1 MEGHPAPW
9 QAFRAKEFLTANLI
23 RPAQRIHFIES
34 SGSCLQIFML
44 SLCNPYAH
52 FHLLIGSGND
62 FAAGGRQRQ
71 TPQAQR
77 SRSTS
82 NPRLT
87 ILRFNGRG
95 FGRIPF
101 FLLFTAIMSVQ
112 SFRGQESS
120 AAVAG
125 QPILLNALP
134 DQGDDGDPWQT
145 DAAHSTPGTASLPQ
159 RGFFTRLGHAYL
171 DDWTVDSNGAAPSP
185 EPARRGTPRPLNSPP
200 FPSADWPIG
209 GTVVV
214 GAPDYGSY
222 PLMQAIN
229 ENKSRFKIYGWF
241 DIGGN
246 ASTSNKGRYANNE
259 TAYDVIPNSIQ
270 LDQVALYFERLPNTV
285 QTEHVDWGFRFTSIY
300 GLDYR
305 YTTAKGIFSQQLLK
319 DNNTYGYDPVM
330 YYLDFYVPQIA
341 KGMDVRIGRYI
352 SLPDIEAQLAPNN
365 YTYSHSILYTYDC
378 YTQNGI
384 NTTTKLNG
392 HWTVQAGV
400 SGGCESAPWISN
412 AKLTGDFCAAYTWK
426 DGGDNFYACANSVNS
441 GKYAY
446 NNLSAYYL
454 TWYHKI
460 NPTWHTDT
468 EAWYQ
473 YERDVPN
480 LCYGLSPCI
489 SYGSNANIGA
499 NAGEITGPSLIT
511 GANGAQCNPLATHC
525 FAPDYAI
532 VNYIEHEFNH
542 HHSSFSI
549 RNEYFDDLKGQRT
562 GNKTRYSEHL
572 VGFNFWLGSTVT
584 FRPELR
590 FEHSY
595 DVPAYD
601 SPSVAGVSGAPT
613 KTTQLTLAGDVIYH
627 F

>member
-1 MEGHPAPW
+1 LLQQRPR
-9 QAFRAKEFLTANLI
+9 QFLG
-23 RPAQRIHFIES
+23 IHF
-34 SGSCLQIFML
+34 
-44 SLCNPYAH
+44 
-52 FHLLIGSGND
+52 LLLLFALGTVTITGHAEN
-62 FAAGGRQRQ
+62 AAGAALATSVLGDIDPLPSAPDS
-71 TPQAQR
+71 PQA
-77 SRSTS
+77 T
-82 NPRLT
+82 
-87 ILRFNGRG
+87 
-95 FGRIPF
+95 
-101 FLLFTAIMSVQ
+101 
-112 SFRGQESS
+112 
-120 AAVAG
+120 AAV
-125 QPILLNALP
+125 P
-134 DQGDDGDPWQT
+134 
-145 DAAHSTPGTASLPQ
+145 AAAPVPAQ

-171 DDWTVDSNGAAPSP
+171 DDWTGYSNGAPAAPAPAP
-185 EPARRGTPRPLNSPP
+185 ERRGTPPPLNSPP

-209 GTVVV
+209 GTVEI
-214 GAPDYGSY
+214 GAPDYGTY

-229 ENKSRFKIYGWF
+229 GNEGRIKIYGWF

-285 QTEHVDWGFRFTSIY
+285 QTDHFDWGFRFTNLY

-305 YTTAKGIFSQQLLK
+305 YTTAKGIFSQQLLG
-319 DNNTYGYDPVM
+319 NNDTYGYDPVM
-330 YYLDFYVPQIA
+330 YYLDFYVPHVA
-341 KGMDVRIGRYI
+341 KGMDIRIGRYI

-365 YTYSHSILYTYDC
+365 YTYSHSILYTFDC

-384 NTTTKLNG
+384 NTTTKLSN

-400 SGGCESAPWISN
+400 SGGCETAVWISN
-412 AKLTGDFCAAYTWK
+412 AKLTGDACAAYSWK
-426 DGGDNFYACANSVNS
+426 DGGDTLYACANSINS

-460 NPTWHTDT
+460 NATWHTDT

-473 YERDVPN
+473 YERVVPN

-532 VNYIEHEFNH
+532 VNYLEYEFNH
-542 HHSSFSI
+542 HHSSLNI
-549 RNEYFDDLKGQRT
+549 RNEFFDDIKGQRT
-562 GNKTRYSEHL
+562 GNKTSYSEHL
-572 VGFNFWLGSTVT
+572 VGFDFWVGSTVT

-595 DVPAYD
+595 GVPAYD
-601 SPSVAGVSGAPT
+601 SPSVNGVNGGPT
-613 KTTQLTLAGDVIYH
+613 KTTQLTLAGDLIYH